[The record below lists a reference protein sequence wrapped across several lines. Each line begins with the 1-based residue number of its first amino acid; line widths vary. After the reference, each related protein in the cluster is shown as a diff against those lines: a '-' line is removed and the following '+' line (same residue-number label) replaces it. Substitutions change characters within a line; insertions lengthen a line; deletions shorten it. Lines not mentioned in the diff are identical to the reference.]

1 MASKII
7 DIHPHI
13 ISKDEKKY
21 PITPIGGK
29 RSKWSAERPIT
40 FEQLVAGMDAAGVD
54 KAAIVHSSTTYGF
67 DNSYVADVVAAF
79 PKRFTGVFSVD
90 TLAPDG
96 PEKVSYWR
104 SKNLTGLRIFTAG
117 STFEKQ
123 SDSLADPRS
132 FPVWERCRE
141 LNIPV
146 CVQLRPEGLP
156 QLMTLIDRFP
166 NNTIIVDHLLR
177 VSMEEG
183 PPYAGSQY
191 MFDLARYPNI
201 YLKMST
207 NNIRNMSK
215 GKASPET
222 FLPALLKH
230 FSSNRIAWGS
240 NYPASEGN
248 LPQMVSEVKAAL
260 ACLPQSDQDWIFAR
274 TAQKLYPALTD

>member
-1 MASKII
+1 MVTRIV

-13 ISKDEKKY
+13 ISTDEQRY

-67 DNSYVADVVAAF
+67 DNSYVADVVAAH
-79 PKRFTGVFSVD
+79 PQRFTAVFSVD

-96 PEKVSYWR
+96 AEKVSYWR
-104 SKNLTGLRIFTAG
+104 GKNLTGLRIFTAG

-123 SDSLADPRS
+123 SDTLADPRS

-141 LNIPV
+141 LDIPV
-146 CVQLRPEGLP
+146 CVQLRPEGLS
-156 QLMTLIDRFP
+156 QLMTLINRFP
-166 NNTIIVDHLLR
+166 KNTIIVDHLLR
-177 VSMEEG
+177 VPIEEG

-191 MFDLARYPNI
+191 LFDLAKYPNI

-215 GKASPET
+215 GKASPAT
-222 FLPALLKH
+222 FLPTLLKH
-230 FSSNRIAWGS
+230 FPSNRIAWGS
-240 NYPASEGN
+240 NYPASEGD
-248 LPQMVSEVKAAL
+248 LPQMVSQAKAAL
-260 ACLPQSDQDWIFAR
+260 ACLPQSDQEWILAR
-274 TAQKLYPALTD
+274 TAQQLYPALAD